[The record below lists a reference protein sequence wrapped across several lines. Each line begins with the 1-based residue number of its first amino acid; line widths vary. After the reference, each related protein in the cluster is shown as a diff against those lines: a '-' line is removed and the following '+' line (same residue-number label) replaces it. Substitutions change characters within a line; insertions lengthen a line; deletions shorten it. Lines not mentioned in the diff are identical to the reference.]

1 MKRRVQESLVLVLE
15 VGQFFIVVVVVV
27 DDLVLDWEAVVRIEV
42 SPAKEEGSVQVIE
55 AEDHSDV
62 PDVLRD
68 LKAVNF
74 GEGEDEAELVVGQ
87 DGHAVAFL
95 LQVVRLDVRL
105 FGHTRSE
112 AIPVRSIWNETRLP
126 RSTW

>member
-15 VGQFFIVVVVVV
+15 VGQFVIVVVVV

-105 FGHTRSE
+105 LGHKRSE
-112 AIPVRSIWNETRLP
+112 PVPLRGT
-126 RSTW
+126 